1 MKLSTYLTVVLLLP
15 TTAFCSMETIY
26 AEQNGTCTKDTCIK
40 GDRVSV
46 YSTKDDSGY
55 AQSSSGDA
63 IELERLKKATFN
75 VAGQDDKCDE
85 CAIVTSPGGEKY
97 SIQRMFLKR
106 TD

>member
-1 MKLSTYLTVVLLLP
+1 MKLSTYLTIILLMP
-15 TTAFCSMETIY
+15 TTAFCSMEAIY

-46 YSTKDDSGY
+46 YSTKDDTGY

-63 IELERLKKATFN
+63 IELDRLKSATLRIE
-75 VAGQDDKCDE
+75 GRDEKCDE